1 MNFPPDDTV
10 DFTLGVG
17 RRLSDTLS
25 ASISI
30 GYEEGGST
38 GTTLLAPP
46 AGTRK
51 SIGLGVA
58 YQATEN
64 VKISGGV
71 RYIDFSDKVVTT
83 AATGPVSFT
92 GGSAIAAGVKVG
104 ISF

>member
-1 MNFPPDDTV
+1 MNFPDDTV
-10 DFTLGVG
+10 DYTLGVG

-38 GTTLLAPP
+38 GTTLLAP